1 MLLAALGRRPLSLRR
16 WRWQAG
22 IGGGGSFVDSSEAG
36 RASWEAT
43 FNICWFGVYYMSRA
57 FLAMLMASDEGCLV
71 NTSSI
76 KCGPLSTSREL

>member
-1 MLLAALGRRPLSLRR
+1 M
-16 WRWQAG
+16 
-22 IGGGGSFVDSSEAG
+22 DSSEAG

-57 FLAMLMASDEGCLV
+57 FLGMLMASDEGCLV

-76 KCGPLSTSREL
+76 KYAPCRLYASSDGWLIPRCL

>member
-1 MLLAALGRRPLSLRR
+1 M
-16 WRWQAG
+16 
-22 IGGGGSFVDSSEAG
+22 DSSEAG

-57 FLAMLMASDEGCLV
+57 FLGMLMASDEGCLV

>member
-1 MLLAALGRRPLSLRR
+1 MAGGHWGRGFLRGQLGSG
-16 WRWQAG
+16 A
-22 IGGGGSFVDSSEAG
+22 SELG
-36 RASWEAT
+36 ASWAT

-76 KCGPLSTSREL
+76 KCGPLSTLCEL